1 MSSSADWADAYERV
15 ARSYAMLARAITNNI
30 MTMPGSDL
38 PFAIGRPSA
47 DATFD
52 SGKAWEEHLERQRKA
67 TEKSIRL
74 LKSWLN
80 PAQLE
85 QYESNGSF
93 DVRGSDGGHYRIGP
107 PSPFNIRVIEPE
119 GHCGSAYCVVPKDIS
134 APGDIQLAQKIA
146 LENDEEATIRAAN
159 RAQNAGYAGSFW
171 VLPTATD

>member
-1 MSSSADWADAYERV
+1 MID
-15 ARSYAMLARAITNNI
+15 RSPNAWWTNSI
-30 MTMPGSDL
+30 WVRMTMPGSTM
-38 PFAIGRPSA
+38 PFAMGMPNAGYSSV
-47 DATFD
+47 DAW
-52 SGKAWEEHLERQRKA
+52 AEAQERFQQA
-67 TEKSIRL
+67 TDKSIAL

-93 DVRGSDGGHYRIGP
+93 DVTGSDGGHYRIGP

-134 APGDIQLAQKIA
+134 AAGDIQLAQKIA